1 MESKHLKV
9 RDLGTEFN
17 FKDYPDDERSVVSL
31 TEGEIAFSNLMQQ
44 SSDRILIPSQ
54 HAVLEKTSG
63 IISVE
68 NAPVEISK
76 QWMADITA
84 FNGEKL
90 GKITK
95 DLERYYDIN
104 ISLKGDKTTN
114 LHLCKELHLPESTTC
129 FDTWS
134 TF

>member
-9 RDLGTEFN
+9 CDLGTEFN

-31 TEGEIAFSNLMQQ
+31 TEGKITLRNLMQQ
-44 SSDRILIPSQ
+44 SNDRILIPSQ
-54 HAVLEKTSG
+54 HAVLEKTSS

-76 QWMADITA
+76 QWMAGITA

-95 DLERYYDIN
+95 DLERYYDID
-104 ISLKGDKTTN
+104 ISLKRDRTAN
-114 LHLCKELHLPESTTC
+114 RHLCKELHLLESTTC
-129 FDTWS
+129 FDAWS

>member
-17 FKDYPDDERSVVSL
+17 FKDCPDDERSVVSL
-31 TEGEIAFSNLMQQ
+31 TEGKIALSNLMQQ

-54 HAVLEKTSG
+54 HAVLERTSG

-76 QWMADITA
+76 HWMAGITA
-84 FNGEKL
+84 FNGEKF

-95 DLERYYDIN
+95 DPERYYDIN
-104 ISLKGDKTTN
+104 ISLKGD
-114 LHLCKELHLPESTTC
+114 
-129 FDTWS
+129 
-134 TF
+134 

>member
-9 RDLGTEFN
+9 CDLGTKFN
-17 FKDYPDDERSVVSL
+17 FKDYPDDERSVVPL
-31 TEGEIAFSNLMQQ
+31 TERKIVLSNLMQQ

-76 QWMADITA
+76 QWMAGITA
-84 FNGEKL
+84 L
-90 GKITK
+90 M
-95 DLERYYDIN
+95 ER
-104 ISLKGDKTTN
+104 N
-114 LHLCKELHLPESTTC
+114 LARLQRILSAIMI
-129 FDTWS
+129 
-134 TF
+134 

>member
-1 MESKHLKV
+1 M

-31 TEGEIAFSNLMQQ
+31 TEGKIAFSNLMQQ

-68 NAPVEISK
+68 NARVEISK
-76 QWMADITA
+76 QWMAGITA

-129 FDTWS
+129 FDAWS